1 MKILLQVKEK
11 HPVRF
16 VFVNKTPPTKV
27 NLHDLVSPSGMAASI
42 KKKKRIIF
50 KRCTSGKEV
59 SVLFVDFKRWKTAEL
74 LQDRSEAF
82 DKLKP
87 NQSTSD
93 QFTCGSNDSWLNY
106 IGLMNLGSL

>member
-42 KKKKRIIF
+42 KKKQ
-50 KRCTSGKEV
+50 T
-59 SVLFVDFKRWKTAEL
+59 
-74 LQDRSEAF
+74 
-82 DKLKP
+82 
-87 NQSTSD
+87 
-93 QFTCGSNDSWLNY
+93 NY
-106 IGLMNLGSL
+106 F